1 MRFAYLL
8 FLILLISP
16 FLIYFT
22 KQPENKNM
30 EKFENSENSILILY
44 DNEKIGD
51 LKSDWGFSCLINFE
65 NRSILFDT
73 GGNSQI
79 LFHNLEKLNVDFKRI
94 DSVFLS
100 HIHAD
105 HTGALLDFLK
115 KNSNVTVYLPAS
127 FPLNFKNEIKTYAR
141 VVEISNSTQIL
152 PKVYSTGE
160 LGDFIREQSLILK
173 TEKGLVVIT
182 GCAHPGIT
190 NILRKVKDQFN
201 QKIYLV
207 VGGFHLF
214 SSPQSR
220 IQSIVEEFKKLGVER
235 VAPCH
240 CSGDLAKEVFKK
252 AYGENFIECA
262 AGKLIP
268 I

>member
-1 MRFAYLL
+1 MKFIFLIFIVFLFTLL
-8 FLILLISP
+8 FLI
-16 FLIYFT
+16 IYL
-22 KQPENKNM
+22 ENKTENKIM
-30 EKFENSENSILILY
+30 EKFENSIIVIY

-51 LKSDWGFSCLINFE
+51 LESDWGFSCLINFE
-65 NRSILFDT
+65 NKSILFDT
-73 GGNSQI
+73 GTNSRI
-79 LFHNLEKLNVDFKRI
+79 LFHNMEKLNVKVEKI
-94 DSVFLS
+94 DSIFLS
-100 HIHAD
+100 HIHSD

-115 KNSNVTVYLPAS
+115 RNSNVTVYLPAS

-141 VVEISNSTQIL
+141 VVEISNSTQIS

-160 LGDFIREQSLILK
+160 LGDFIPEQSLILK

-182 GCAHPGIT
+182 GCAHPGIV
-190 NILRKVKDQFN
+190 NILKKVKNDFN

-207 VGGFHLF
+207 LGGFHLF
-214 SSPQSR
+214 GSSNSE
-220 IQSIVEEFKKLGVER
+220 INSIVEEFKKLGVEK

-262 AGKLIP
+262 AGKIIP
-268 I
+268 L